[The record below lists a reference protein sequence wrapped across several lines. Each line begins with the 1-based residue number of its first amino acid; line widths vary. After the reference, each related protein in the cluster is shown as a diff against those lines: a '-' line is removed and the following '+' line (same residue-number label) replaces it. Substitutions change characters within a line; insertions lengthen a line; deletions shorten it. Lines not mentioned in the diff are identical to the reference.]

1 MSRVK
6 NSLVMT
12 GIDGLDASNAT
23 KEALKSIFKAEV
35 ELGNGT
41 EVKTLKINRCK
52 DTIKKGYKNET
63 P

>member
-1 MSRVK
+1 
-6 NSLVMT
+6 MT